1 METMEQR
8 FYRFVKEAKQ
18 GDRLVYFVGENLLSS
33 IASTHIGSIAREEYK
48 KGLVVLHNKRLPDRR
63 MSYLAVRTK
72 KVYKDEHRTY

>member
-8 FYRFVKEAKQ
+8 FYKFVKEAKQ
-18 GDRLVYFVGENLLSS
+18 GERLVYFVGENLLSS
-33 IASTHIGSIAREEYK
+33 IASVHIGRIAREEYE

-72 KVYKDEHRTY
+72 KVYQDELRTY